1 MNQVPPVPPASASAL
16 PNNPPQPQAQAPIQY
31 QPGAPG
37 SNTTYQPA
45 SQAPNQY
52 QPGAPGSNTT
62 YQPGAPGS
70 NTTYQPGAPGSNP
83 PASQAPIQYQPGA
96 PGSNT
101 PMAYNKTPTF
111 ASPNSYVSP
120 TDLYVQMSGGTQR
133 VNTWV
138 GFLQEDPMKMYTGK
152 VTDDVTG
159 WDNPDNLSSYEILTD
174 MPVPVSNSYNFYS
187 NRGSSSRVP
196 NNPDQA
202 PPASPAPPAS
212 SPSSGP
218 SSSVTSP
225 S

>member
-1 MNQVPPVPPASASAL
+1 MNQVPPVPPASASASAL
-16 PNNPPQPQAQAPIQY
+16 PNNPPQPQAPPASQAPNQY

-37 SNTTYQPA
+37 

-62 YQPGAPGS
+62 
-70 NTTYQPGAPGSNP
+70 
-83 PASQAPIQYQPGA
+83 YQPGA

-159 WDNPDNLSSYEILTD
+159 WENPDNLSSYEILTD

-212 SPSSGP
+212 TAPPASPAPPASTAPPASSPSSGP